1 MRLLLV
7 DDDEPLMEALSSRLS
22 DQRYAIDIATK
33 GDIAWEFIS
42 LFTYDLVVLD
52 RMLPNLDGV
61 SLCQKLR
68 AQGHSMPILMLTARG
83 DNADV
88 IDGLNAGADDYVV
101 KPFDF
106 DQLVAR
112 IHALLR
118 RNRET
123 LPPILK
129 WGDLSLNPDTLEVVN
144 GDRPLSLTPKE
155 YAILELL
162 LRNSNH
168 VFTVDAIID
177 SIWTFDQPTNSA
189 VRTHIKGLRQ
199 KLKAAGVPTS
209 MIETV
214 YGVGY
219 RLTMPPAEIAT
230 FSAQTAEASEASEV
244 AAATA
249 EAAEAARKKTS
260 ASMAEATKNFKV
272 AINERIAVLNRA
284 ATALKADEL
293 SDELHQQA
301 SSSAHKLAGALGSF
315 GFPKGSV
322 LAKEIEGFLNDE
334 ALFTPAAK
342 QSFQETLKALR
353 QVVYEQDVP
362 PDETVLASGQLA
374 SDQIAS
380 QLASGQVASTDLSL
394 AVGSWPLLLIVGEE
408 DASTQAI
415 AKAATACHLIAAIAT
430 SFSQAKAIIEADDPA
445 ILLLNSLSV
454 SSESLNIL
462 ERLHHQVPS
471 RPIVAI
477 ADPQSLTER
486 LNIIRRGADTLLPAS
501 LTPSQA
507 IAAVSGRLKQTGA
520 GAKVL
525 IVDDDPHILQ
535 KIQIG
540 LAPWGFEISTL
551 DNPHEFLTVLDEVN
565 PDLLVLDV
573 EMPEVNGLELCQAL
587 RSEPRWNRLPVIFLT
602 VHQDAKIRH
611 RAFAVGAD
619 DYIEKP
625 IIGTDLANRILNRL
639 GRSRAMQP

>member
-52 RMLPNLDGV
+52 RMLPNIDGV

-123 LPPILK
+123 LPPILR

-144 GDRPLSLTPKE
+144 SDRPLSLTPKE

-219 RLTMPPAEIAT
+219 RLTMPPSDVAT
-230 FSAQTAEASEASEV
+230 FSAEAGEAAEETAEA
-244 AAATA
+244 T
-249 EAAEAARKKTS
+249 AEAARKKNS

-284 ATALKADEL
+284 ATALNAGDL

-315 GFPKGSV
+315 GFPKGSI
-322 LAKEIEGFLNDE
+322 LAKEIECSLNAK

-342 QSFQETLKALR
+342 QNFQETLKALR
-353 QVVYEQDVP
+353 QVVYEQDVHT
-362 PDETVLASGQLA
+362 DETVSASGQLA
-374 SDQIAS
+374 S
-380 QLASGQVASTDLSL
+380 TDSSL
-394 AVGSWPLLLIVGEE
+394 AVGNWPLLLIVGEE
-408 DASTQAI
+408 SESTQAI
-415 AKAATACHLIAAIAT
+415 AKAAATCHLIAAIAT
-430 SFSQAKAIIEADDPA
+430 SLSQAKAIIETDNPA

-454 SSESLNIL
+454 PSEQLNIL
-462 ERLHHQVPS
+462 ERLHHPVPS

-477 ADPQSLTER
+477 ADPKSLTER
-486 LNIIRRGADTLLPAS
+486 LDIIRRGADTLLPSS
-501 LTPSQA
+501 LTPPQA
-507 IAAVSGRLKQTGA
+507 IAAVSQRLKQTGA

-525 IVDDDPHILQ
+525 VVDDDSHILK
-535 KIQIG
+535 KIQIS

-551 DNPHEFLTVLDEVN
+551 DNPHEFLTVLDKVN
-565 PDLLVLDV
+565 PDLLVLDI

-639 GRSRAMQP
+639 GRSRAMQS